1 MPIEH
6 TEAIVIRTV
15 DFSETSLV
23 LTLFTRD
30 FGKVRGIAKGAR
42 QLKNSFDS
50 SLDLLTRISVSLIRK
65 NSDALDLL
73 TEAKLIHRFRPGSA
87 GIPGLYAGYYLAE
100 LLFVMTEEGDAMPEL
115 YDRAA
120 AALARF
126 EEGKQVEEQL
136 ILFPWEL
143 MTLSGERPSTGECVA
158 CGNPI
163 PFEREIRRSRRIGF
177 SMPDGG
183 AVCADCQKTRG
194 FRQLAAVDPRAL
206 RWLDRLGEG
215 APPAL
220 PEEAPLRREI
230 QSLTDWMIDAKCGRV
245 PKTRSQVRQALA
257 EQAQNQNPRHEENQ
271 TDRS

>member
-206 RWLDRLGEG
+206 RWLDRLGDG

-257 EQAQNQNPRHEENQ
+257 EQAQNQNPRQAENP
-271 TDRS
+271 TD